1 MPGIIRTRE
10 TSNPGSLIGLTG
22 WKEVPTRCLKLEA
35 ESLCILGEH
44 KVVQVEV
51 HEGGTIAYDLI
62 KLAQLPHILGI
73 DCRIIV

>member
-1 MPGIIRTRE
+1 MPGIVRTRE
-10 TSNPGSLIGLTG
+10 TSNTGSFVVLTG
-22 WKEVPTRCLKLEA
+22 RKKVPTRCLKLEA
-35 ESLCILGEH
+35 ESLCILWEH

-51 HEGGTIAYDLI
+51 HEGGTIANDLI